1 MRIINEWQ
9 RPLPLSSLRNQL
21 KRKKEIEQFAC
32 VCMVSL
38 FTAFRML
45 RVLLLLLLAADI
57 LQYIVCAQY
66 IGSPREFKIKRNAG
80 SHMIYLEL

>member
-1 MRIINEWQ
+1 
-9 RPLPLSSLRNQL
+9 
-21 KRKKEIEQFAC
+21 
-32 VCMVSL
+32 MVSL